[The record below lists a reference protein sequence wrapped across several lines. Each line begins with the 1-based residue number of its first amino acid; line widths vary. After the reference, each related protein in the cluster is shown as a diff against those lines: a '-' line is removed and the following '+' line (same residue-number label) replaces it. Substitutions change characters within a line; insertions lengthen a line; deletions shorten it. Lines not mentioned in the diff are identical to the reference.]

1 MEKGWSVLS
10 KKIRVTPELVEK
22 ARKIFEKAK
31 KEKKAVTTT
40 NGLSRT
46 EMRALERKGYVRKM
60 SIFGAVRYA
69 GSRGGLSYVWSW
81 VGIE

>member
-1 MEKGWSVLS
+1 
-10 KKIRVTPELVEK
+10 VTPELVEK

>member
-1 MEKGWSVLS
+1 VGKGSWLLS

-40 NGLSRT
+40 SDLSRT

-60 SIFGAVRYA
+60 SIFGAARYA
-69 GSRGGLSYVWSW
+69 GGTGGLSYVWSW
-81 VGIE
+81 IGE